1 MKGVCN
7 LHVLLAFGVS
17 CYWLFVC
24 LLLSSVLILLF
35 MLCYVYAVLMA
46 KSLYGLRDAEKGKVL
61 LVL

>member
-24 LLLSSVLILLF
+24 LLLSCVLVLMF
-35 MLCYVYAVLMA
+35 YYVMLCIRGTFYDKITVRVA
-46 KSLYGLRDAEKGKVL
+46 
-61 LVL
+61 